1 MNWLEQQDSYKKDC
15 QVIQDAFNAQNKCG
29 EYLGVQFAESQEDI
43 NTIINSSAPQQQKQ
57 GWSQPRST
65 NQGRYQGNYY
75 NSTNSRQPPL
85 RDLILE
91 QARIN
96 DNIAKR
102 LTFNDKILESI
113 NTKMDSFSSA
123 VKE

>member
-65 NQGRYQGNYY
+65 NQGKYQGNYY

-91 QARIN
+91 
-96 DNIAKR
+96 
-102 LTFNDKILESI
+102 
-113 NTKMDSFSSA
+113 
-123 VKE
+123 